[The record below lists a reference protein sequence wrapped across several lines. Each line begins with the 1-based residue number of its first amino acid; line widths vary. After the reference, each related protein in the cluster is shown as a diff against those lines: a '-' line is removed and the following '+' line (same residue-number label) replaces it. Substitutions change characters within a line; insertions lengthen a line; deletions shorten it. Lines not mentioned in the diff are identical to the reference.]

1 MKLTNTLR
9 DAFIRAVMNDVPE
22 IDYDDQIRTHLLEE
36 AVAKLP
42 TPLQDVWRK
51 NSDLRPYFNTVY
63 IRRYTGSHYIGVH
76 APYAEEPDEPF
87 DSQKLKELCAK
98 AQTQHKLREDLRT
111 RLRACAYG
119 ATTRAALAKMLPEFE
134 KYLPADEA
142 AACRTLP
149 AVANVVADFVRAG
162 WPKNEVQHAAD
173 HAK

>member
-22 IDYDDQIRTHLLEE
+22 IDYDSQVETMILEE
-36 AVAKLP
+36 AVARLP
-42 TPLQDVWRK
+42 PSLEAIWRK
-51 NSDLRPYFNTVY
+51 SPDLHAYFNTTY
-63 IRRYTGSHYIGVH
+63 ISRYVGDRYIGVH
-76 APYAEEPDEPF
+76 APCTEEPDDSL
-87 DSQKLKELCAK
+87 DSQELRELCVK
-98 AQTQHKLREDLRT
+98 AQAQRKLREDLRT

-119 ATTRAALAKMLPEFE
+119 AATRAALAKMLPEFE
-134 KYLPADEA
+134 KYLPTDEA

-162 WPKNEVQHAAD
+162 WPKSEVQHAAD